1 MSHIFNID
9 AYYENNA
16 KIEGWQK
23 EEFARA
29 VQKVEEKSLDDLR
42 NLARKVGNPADISF
56 FESAPDEQLVLYLFS
71 DVGKDKLMRELGE

>member
-23 EEFARA
+23 EEFTRA
-29 VQKVEEKSLDDLR
+29 VQKVEEKSLNDLR
-42 NLARKVGNPADISF
+42 NLAKKVGNPADINF
-56 FESAPDEQLVLYLFS
+56 FESAPNDELILYLFS
-71 DVGKDKLMRELGE
+71 DVNKDILIKEL